1 MAHPNPDPNPN
12 PNPNSNPNQVTVWG
26 AGFRDLDHGNGLSCK
41 FGTASLVPATLASD
55 AGDGGQSLT

>member
-1 MAHPNPDPNPN
+1 M
-12 PNPNSNPNQVTVWG
+12 TVWG